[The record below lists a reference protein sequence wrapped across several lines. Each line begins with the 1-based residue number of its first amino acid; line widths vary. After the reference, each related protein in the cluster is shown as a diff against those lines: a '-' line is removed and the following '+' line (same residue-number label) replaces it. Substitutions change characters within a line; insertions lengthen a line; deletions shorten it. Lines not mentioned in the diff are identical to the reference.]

1 MAGGLRP
8 HRPSRQPFRRSL
20 QARATLTA
28 DSPAARGSAAR
39 ARKSAGALQSHFEA
53 RRENFARRVLV
64 RGSDMN
70 ARYSISRRQRARVY
84 AAALIV
90 PNSDRALEGA
100 TLSAQRLRLPPRDT
114 ARLAHDA
121 LRYAVACHGLRDRL
135 AARIALGFLVDGIIP
150 RPSAI
155 IQQARRTER
164 RLERSRAREA
174 R

>member
-1 MAGGLRP
+1 
-8 HRPSRQPFRRSL
+8 
-20 QARATLTA
+20 
-28 DSPAARGSAAR
+28 
-39 ARKSAGALQSHFEA
+39 
-53 RRENFARRVLV
+53 
-64 RGSDMN
+64 MN

-174 R
+174 L